1 MQGYIKYT
9 QDCDDN
15 KSESARLHDQH
26 DVLLHA
32 MGDRAILAPVDFS
45 RRYLRILDSGA
56 GDGRWLFDLRQYLD
70 ANGADAGTYH
80 YVGTDI
86 NPSLYPK
93 SPPPHIEF
101 FNQSILESFPT
112 KWHGTF
118 DIVHQRLVMAAVAP
132 PATTIASVV
141 AELGGLL
148 RPGGWLQL
156 VELDNDCTPENGP
169 ALRRLLYYH
178 QQNSEAGGLGP
189 NLSVHLK
196 VAMEN
201 IDLENIKQHS
211 VDVFYGAKN
220 QGGEDLKAK
229 STRSLSQVVGPV
241 LAQARVAL
249 PNTYIKSDE
258 ITLPS
263 QLQQEVAEVGARL
276 RFIVVYGQRRI
287 TS

>member
-1 MQGYIKYT
+1 MEGYIKYT
-9 QDCDDN
+9 KDRDGN
-15 KSESARLHDQH
+15 KSESARLRDQH

-32 MGDRAILAPVDFS
+32 MGNRAVLAPVDFS
-45 RRYLRILDSGA
+45 RRYLRILDCGA
-56 GDGRWLFDLRQYLD
+56 GDGRWLFDFRQYLD
-70 ANGADAGTYH
+70 RHGADAGTYH

-86 NPSLYPK
+86 NPTLYPK
-93 SPPPHIEF
+93 SLPPHIEF
-101 FNQSILESFPT
+101 FNQSILESFPA

-156 VELDNDCTPENGP
+156 VELDNDCTPESGP
-169 ALRRLLYYH
+169 ALRRLLDYH
-178 QQNSEAGGLGP
+178 QQNSAAGGLGP

-196 VAMEN
+196 TAMED
-201 IDLENIKQHS
+201 IGLEHIRQDS

-220 QGGEDLKAK
+220 QGGAELMAK

-241 LAQARVAL
+241 LAQARVAV
-249 PNTYIKSDE
+249 PNTYNKSDE
-258 ITLPS
+258 VTLPS
-263 QLQQEVAEVGARL
+263 QLQKEVEDVGARL
-276 RFIVVYGQRRI
+276 RFTVVYGQRGI